1 MRLKYFLVITAVVM
15 LCQGIYA
22 MLLPATVLSQYGVSH
37 GPVESFMARYAAL
50 GTFVMGLLALFSR
63 GVEDDKAKRAVTITL
78 LIANAVGVVI
88 SVASMISGVIGAT
101 GWVVIGF
108 YLFFVI
114 GYAYFHF
121 KKPKDS

>member
-1 MRLKYFLVITAVVM
+1 MRLKNFLVITAVVM

-37 GPVESFMARYAAL
+37 GPVASFMARYAGM
-50 GTFVMGLLALFSR
+50 GTFIMGLLAFFFR
-63 GVEDDKAKRAVTITL
+63 GIKDDKAKRAVTLTL
-78 LIANAVGVVI
+78 LIANAAGVVI
-88 SVASMISGVIGAT
+88 SAVGMISGVIGAT

-108 YLFFVI
+108 YLFFVM

-121 KKPKDS
+121 KKPKD

>member
-1 MRLKYFLVITAVVM
+1 
-15 LCQGIYA
+15 
-22 MLLPATVLSQYGVSH
+22 
-37 GPVESFMARYAAL
+37 MARYAGM
-50 GTFVMGLLALFSR
+50 GTFIMGLLAFFSR
-63 GVEDDKAKRAVTITL
+63 GVEDDKAKRAVTFTL

-88 SVASMISGVIGAT
+88 SAVGMISGVIGAT

-121 KKPKDS
+121 K